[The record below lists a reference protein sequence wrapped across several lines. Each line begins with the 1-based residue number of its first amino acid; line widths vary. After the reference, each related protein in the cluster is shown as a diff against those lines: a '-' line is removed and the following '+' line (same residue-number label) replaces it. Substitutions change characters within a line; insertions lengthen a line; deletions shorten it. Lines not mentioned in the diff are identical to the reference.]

1 MKKRVLIPLLI
12 ACLLAALLPAS
23 ALAATASNIT
33 YYDWNSS
40 TKTMEEKTCST
51 ATVVSSS
58 DNTWGNDGNG
68 GWYVVNSNVTIT
80 SRISVSGE
88 VHLILADGCTLTAQK
103 GIRVE
108 DDDDDITNGSPNA
121 LTIYGQTKD
130 NGKLNITQLYSSK
143 SAHAAIGSNEAT
155 ESTPA
160 KRSGTVTING
170 GIINARSYN
179 GAGIGGGAGKI
190 RTGPYEGGACGTVI
204 INGGTVTATSTYT
217 SGIGGG
223 RGYTEYTGDRING
236 FIYHRGGDGGNVII
250 RGGIVTATGTDTL
263 KTGIGGGVG
272 SAVSTMWQDDYETY
286 SGAPGTFTT
295 DGGNAVIFASSIQDQ
310 SDKANWHGVIF
321 EGDTGKVYGG
331 TVTPCGGFTIGS
343 GKKLT
348 IDSGMTLVNNHII
361 LVEGSVINN
370 GTVRNPGKIY
380 VDGTFTGTA
389 DNLYYP
395 LTLTDATA
403 NNNTSNYNS
412 KTYGKAGSKIT
423 LTPDAPPQQGMEHS
437 GWDVNPATVQISN
450 NEFTMPKSATQIGAR
465 FGSISYTVKFSTA
478 GGSAI
483 ADKAVYWDDAVLD
496 GVANPTRGGWT
507 FTGWMCG
514 DKAVTAQT
522 KYSELAADDTVK
534 GITLTAQWTNKDY
547 SVTFDTA
554 GGSAI
559 ADKAVHWDDA
569 VLDGVANPTRSGWTF
584 TGWMCGD
591 KAVTAQTKYSELA
604 AEDTVKGITLTA
616 QWTNK
621 DYSVTFDTAGGSAI
635 ADKAV
640 HWDDAVLDGVANPTR
655 SGWTFTGW
663 MCGDKA
669 VTAQTKY
676 SELAAEDT
684 VKGITL
690 TAQWSDSTA
699 PVMIGIEDG
708 EVYCSAPT
716 MTVTDNKGI
725 ASVTVNGTQVSL
737 GSSGEFTL
745 SATNSAQT
753 IVATDA
759 EGNRTEVT
767 VTVNDGHRGGEAS
780 CVNQAVCIYCGEA
793 YGEVDSTKHVHLEH
807 APARDA
813 TVTETGNIE
822 YWYCTDCRRFFA
834 DADGKNVIT
843 QEDTITPKLPP
854 EIIDGM
860 GQSIL
865 AGEEKALSFTSNA
878 LFADYIRVELDGTPL
893 PALYYTVRE
902 GSTIVTLKAEYVAT
916 LAVGEHTI
924 GVVSENGTAETTF
937 SVNPQLPQTGDNS
950 RITLWMALLLISG
963 GLLTAACIRKRSA
976 R

>member
-522 KYSELAADDTVK
+522 KYSELAA
-534 GITLTAQWTNKDY
+534 
-547 SVTFDTA
+547 
-554 GGSAI
+554 
-559 ADKAVHWDDA
+559 
-569 VLDGVANPTRSGWTF
+569 
-584 TGWMCGD
+584 
-591 KAVTAQTKYSELA
+591 
-604 AEDTVKGITLTA
+604 EDTVKGITLTA

-640 HWDDAVLDGVANPTR
+640 HWDDAVLDGVANPTKD
-655 SGWTFTGW
+655 GFAFAGW
-663 MCGDKA
+663 MCGDKD
-669 VTAQTKY
+669 VTVQTKY
-676 SELAAEDT
+676 SELASDDT

-745 SATNSAQT
+745 SATNSVQT

-767 VTVNDGHRGGEAS
+767 VTVNDGHRGGGAD

>member
-1 MKKRVLIPLLI
+1 M
-12 ACLLAALLPAS
+12 
-23 ALAATASNIT
+23 
-33 YYDWNSS
+33 
-40 TKTMEEKTCST
+40 
-51 ATVVSSS
+51 
-58 DNTWGNDGNG
+58 
-68 GWYVVNSNVTIT
+68 
-80 SRISVSGE
+80 
-88 VHLILADGCTLTAQK
+88 
-103 GIRVE
+103 
-108 DDDDDITNGSPNA
+108 
-121 LTIYGQTKD
+121 
-130 NGKLNITQLYSSK
+130 
-143 SAHAAIGSNEAT
+143 
-155 ESTPA
+155 
-160 KRSGTVTING
+160 
-170 GIINARSYN
+170 
-179 GAGIGGGAGKI
+179 
-190 RTGPYEGGACGTVI
+190 
-204 INGGTVTATSTYT
+204 
-217 SGIGGG
+217 
-223 RGYTEYTGDRING
+223 
-236 FIYHRGGDGGNVII
+236 II

-272 SAVSTMWQDDYETY
+272 SAVSSMWQDDYETY

-437 GWDVNPATVQISN
+437 GWDVNPETVQISN

-465 FGSISYTVKFSTA
+465 FGSISYTVKFT
-478 GGSAI
+478 
-483 ADKAVYWDDAVLD
+483 
-496 GVANPTRGGWT
+496 
-507 FTGWMCG
+507 
-514 DKAVTAQT
+514 
-522 KYSELAADDTVK
+522 
-534 GITLTAQWTNKDY
+534 
-547 SVTFDTA
+547 TA

-569 VLDGVANPTRSGWTF
+569 VLDGVANPTKDGF
-584 TGWMCGD
+584 AFAGWMCGD

-604 AEDTVKGITLTA
+604 ADDTVKSI
-616 QWTNK
+616 
-621 DYSVTFDTAGGSAI
+621 
-635 ADKAV
+635 
-640 HWDDAVLDGVANPTR
+640 P
-655 SGWTFTGW
+655 
-663 MCGDKA
+663 
-669 VTAQTKY
+669 
-676 SELAAEDT
+676 
-684 VKGITL
+684 L

-767 VTVNDGHRGGEAS
+767 VTVNDGHRGGEAD

-793 YGEVDSTKHVHLEH
+793 YGEVDSTNHVHLEH

-822 YWYCTDCRRFFA
+822 YWYCTDCRRYFA

-843 QEDTITPKLPP
+843 QEGTITPKLPP

>member
-1 MKKRVLIPLLI
+1 M
-12 ACLLAALLPAS
+12 
-23 ALAATASNIT
+23 
-33 YYDWNSS
+33 
-40 TKTMEEKTCST
+40 
-51 ATVVSSS
+51 
-58 DNTWGNDGNG
+58 
-68 GWYVVNSNVTIT
+68 
-80 SRISVSGE
+80 
-88 VHLILADGCTLTAQK
+88 
-103 GIRVE
+103 
-108 DDDDDITNGSPNA
+108 
-121 LTIYGQTKD
+121 
-130 NGKLNITQLYSSK
+130 
-143 SAHAAIGSNEAT
+143 
-155 ESTPA
+155 
-160 KRSGTVTING
+160 
-170 GIINARSYN
+170 
-179 GAGIGGGAGKI
+179 
-190 RTGPYEGGACGTVI
+190 
-204 INGGTVTATSTYT
+204 
-217 SGIGGG
+217 
-223 RGYTEYTGDRING
+223 
-236 FIYHRGGDGGNVII
+236 
-250 RGGIVTATGTDTL
+250 
-263 KTGIGGGVG
+263 
-272 SAVSTMWQDDYETY
+272 
-286 SGAPGTFTT
+286 
-295 DGGNAVIFASSIQDQ
+295 
-310 SDKANWHGVIF
+310 
-321 EGDTGKVYGG
+321 
-331 TVTPCGGFTIGS
+331 
-343 GKKLT
+343 
-348 IDSGMTLVNNHII
+348 
-361 LVEGSVINN
+361 
-370 GTVRNPGKIY
+370 
-380 VDGTFTGTA
+380 
-389 DNLYYP
+389 
-395 LTLTDATA
+395 
-403 NNNTSNYNS
+403 
-412 KTYGKAGSKIT
+412 
-423 LTPDAPPQQGMEHS
+423 
-437 GWDVNPATVQISN
+437 
-450 NEFTMPKSATQIGAR
+450 
-465 FGSISYTVKFSTA
+465 
-478 GGSAI
+478 
-483 ADKAVYWDDAVLD
+483 LD
-496 GVANPTRGGWT
+496 GVANPTKDG
-507 FTGWMCG
+507 FALAGWMCG
-514 DKAVTAQT
+514 DEAVTAQT
-522 KYSELAADDTVK
+522 KYSELAADDTEMSV
-534 GITLTAQWTNKDY
+534 TLTAQWTNKDY

-569 VLDGVANPTRSGWTF
+569 VLDGVANPTKDGF
-584 TGWMCGD
+584 AFAGWMCGD

-604 AEDTVKGITLTA
+604 ADDTVKSI
-616 QWTNK
+616 
-621 DYSVTFDTAGGSAI
+621 
-635 ADKAV
+635 
-640 HWDDAVLDGVANPTR
+640 P
-655 SGWTFTGW
+655 
-663 MCGDKA
+663 
-669 VTAQTKY
+669 
-676 SELAAEDT
+676 
-684 VKGITL
+684 L

-745 SATNSAQT
+745 SATNSVQT

-767 VTVNDGHRGGEAS
+767 VTVNDGHRGGEAD

-860 GQSIL
+860 GQSIF

>member
-569 VLDGVANPTRSGWTF
+569 VLDGVANPTKDGF
-584 TGWMCGD
+584 AFAGWMCGD
-591 KAVTAQTKYSELA
+591 KDVTVQTKYSELA
-604 AEDTVKGITLTA
+604 SD
-616 QWTNK
+616 
-621 DYSVTFDTAGGSAI
+621 
-635 ADKAV
+635 
-640 HWDDAVLDGVANPTR
+640 
-655 SGWTFTGW
+655 
-663 MCGDKA
+663 
-669 VTAQTKY
+669 
-676 SELAAEDT
+676 DT

-745 SATNSAQT
+745 SATNSEQT

-767 VTVNDGHRGGEAS
+767 VTVNDGHRGGGAD

>member
-569 VLDGVANPTRSGWTF
+569 VLDGVANPTKDGF
-584 TGWMCGD
+584 AFAGWMCGD
-591 KAVTAQTKYSELA
+591 KDVTVQTKYSELA
-604 AEDTVKGITLTA
+604 SD
-616 QWTNK
+616 
-621 DYSVTFDTAGGSAI
+621 
-635 ADKAV
+635 
-640 HWDDAVLDGVANPTR
+640 
-655 SGWTFTGW
+655 
-663 MCGDKA
+663 
-669 VTAQTKY
+669 
-676 SELAAEDT
+676 DT

-767 VTVNDGHRGGEAS
+767 VTVNDGHRGGGAD

>member
-522 KYSELAADDTVK
+522 KYSELAA
-534 GITLTAQWTNKDY
+534 
-547 SVTFDTA
+547 
-554 GGSAI
+554 
-559 ADKAVHWDDA
+559 
-569 VLDGVANPTRSGWTF
+569 
-584 TGWMCGD
+584 
-591 KAVTAQTKYSELA
+591 
-604 AEDTVKGITLTA
+604 EDTVKGITLTA

-640 HWDDAVLDGVANPTR
+640 HWDDAVLDGVANPTKD
-655 SGWTFTGW
+655 GFAFAGW
-663 MCGDKA
+663 MCGDKD
-669 VTAQTKY
+669 VTVQTKY
-676 SELAAEDT
+676 SELASDDT

-767 VTVNDGHRGGEAS
+767 VTVNDGHRGGGAD

>member
-1 MKKRVLIPLLI
+1 M
-12 ACLLAALLPAS
+12 
-23 ALAATASNIT
+23 
-33 YYDWNSS
+33 
-40 TKTMEEKTCST
+40 
-51 ATVVSSS
+51 
-58 DNTWGNDGNG
+58 
-68 GWYVVNSNVTIT
+68 
-80 SRISVSGE
+80 
-88 VHLILADGCTLTAQK
+88 
-103 GIRVE
+103 
-108 DDDDDITNGSPNA
+108 
-121 LTIYGQTKD
+121 
-130 NGKLNITQLYSSK
+130 
-143 SAHAAIGSNEAT
+143 
-155 ESTPA
+155 
-160 KRSGTVTING
+160 
-170 GIINARSYN
+170 
-179 GAGIGGGAGKI
+179 
-190 RTGPYEGGACGTVI
+190 
-204 INGGTVTATSTYT
+204 
-217 SGIGGG
+217 
-223 RGYTEYTGDRING
+223 
-236 FIYHRGGDGGNVII
+236 
-250 RGGIVTATGTDTL
+250 
-263 KTGIGGGVG
+263 
-272 SAVSTMWQDDYETY
+272 
-286 SGAPGTFTT
+286 
-295 DGGNAVIFASSIQDQ
+295 
-310 SDKANWHGVIF
+310 
-321 EGDTGKVYGG
+321 
-331 TVTPCGGFTIGS
+331 
-343 GKKLT
+343 
-348 IDSGMTLVNNHII
+348 
-361 LVEGSVINN
+361 
-370 GTVRNPGKIY
+370 
-380 VDGTFTGTA
+380 
-389 DNLYYP
+389 
-395 LTLTDATA
+395 
-403 NNNTSNYNS
+403 
-412 KTYGKAGSKIT
+412 
-423 LTPDAPPQQGMEHS
+423 
-437 GWDVNPATVQISN
+437 
-450 NEFTMPKSATQIGAR
+450 
-465 FGSISYTVKFSTA
+465 
-478 GGSAI
+478 
-483 ADKAVYWDDAVLD
+483 
-496 GVANPTRGGWT
+496 
-507 FTGWMCG
+507 
-514 DKAVTAQT
+514 
-522 KYSELAADDTVK
+522 
-534 GITLTAQWTNKDY
+534 
-547 SVTFDTA
+547 TFDTA

-559 ADKAVHWDDA
+559 ADKAVYWDDA

-604 AEDTVKGITLTA
+604 ADDTVKGI
-616 QWTNK
+616 
-621 DYSVTFDTAGGSAI
+621 
-635 ADKAV
+635 
-640 HWDDAVLDGVANPTR
+640 P
-655 SGWTFTGW
+655 
-663 MCGDKA
+663 
-669 VTAQTKY
+669 
-676 SELAAEDT
+676 
-684 VKGITL
+684 L
-690 TAQWSDSTA
+690 TAQWSDSAA

-767 VTVNDGHRGGEAS
+767 VTVNDGHRGGGAD

-793 YGEVDSTKHVHLEH
+793 YGEVDSTNHVHLEH

>member
-286 SGAPGTFTT
+286 SGALGTFTT

-496 GVANPTRGGWT
+496 GVANPTKDG
-507 FTGWMCG
+507 FAFAGWMCG
-514 DKAVTAQT
+514 DKDVTVQT
-522 KYSELAADDTVK
+522 KYSELASDDTVK
-534 GITLTAQWTNKDY
+534 GITLTAQ
-547 SVTFDTA
+547 
-554 GGSAI
+554 
-559 ADKAVHWDDA
+559 
-569 VLDGVANPTRSGWTF
+569 
-584 TGWMCGD
+584 
-591 KAVTAQTKYSELA
+591 
-604 AEDTVKGITLTA
+604 
-616 QWTNK
+616 
-621 DYSVTFDTAGGSAI
+621 
-635 ADKAV
+635 
-640 HWDDAVLDGVANPTR
+640 
-655 SGWTFTGW
+655 
-663 MCGDKA
+663 
-669 VTAQTKY
+669 
-676 SELAAEDT
+676 
-684 VKGITL
+684 
-690 TAQWSDSTA
+690 
-699 PVMIGIEDG
+699 
-708 EVYCSAPT
+708 
-716 MTVTDNKGI
+716 
-725 ASVTVNGTQVSL
+725 
-737 GSSGEFTL
+737 
-745 SATNSAQT
+745 
-753 IVATDA
+753 
-759 EGNRTEVT
+759 
-767 VTVNDGHRGGEAS
+767 
-780 CVNQAVCIYCGEA
+780 
-793 YGEVDSTKHVHLEH
+793 
-807 APARDA
+807 
-813 TVTETGNIE
+813 
-822 YWYCTDCRRFFA
+822 
-834 DADGKNVIT
+834 
-843 QEDTITPKLPP
+843 
-854 EIIDGM
+854 
-860 GQSIL
+860 
-865 AGEEKALSFTSNA
+865 
-878 LFADYIRVELDGTPL
+878 
-893 PALYYTVRE
+893 
-902 GSTIVTLKAEYVAT
+902 
-916 LAVGEHTI
+916 
-924 GVVSENGTAETTF
+924 
-937 SVNPQLPQTGDNS
+937 
-950 RITLWMALLLISG
+950 
-963 GLLTAACIRKRSA
+963 
-976 R
+976 

>member
-522 KYSELAADDTVK
+522 KYSELAA
-534 GITLTAQWTNKDY
+534 
-547 SVTFDTA
+547 
-554 GGSAI
+554 
-559 ADKAVHWDDA
+559 
-569 VLDGVANPTRSGWTF
+569 
-584 TGWMCGD
+584 
-591 KAVTAQTKYSELA
+591 
-604 AEDTVKGITLTA
+604 EDTVKGITLTA

-640 HWDDAVLDGVANPTR
+640 HWDDAVLDGVANPTKD
-655 SGWTFTGW
+655 GFAFAGW
-663 MCGDKA
+663 MCGDKD
-669 VTAQTKY
+669 VTVQTKY
-676 SELAAEDT
+676 SELASDDT

-767 VTVNDGHRGGEAS
+767 VTVNDGHRGGGAD

-860 GQSIL
+860 GQSIF